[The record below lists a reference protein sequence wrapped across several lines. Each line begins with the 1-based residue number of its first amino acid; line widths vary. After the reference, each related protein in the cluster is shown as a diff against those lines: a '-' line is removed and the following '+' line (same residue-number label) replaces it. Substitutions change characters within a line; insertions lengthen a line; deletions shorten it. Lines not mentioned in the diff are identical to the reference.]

1 MTVAEKKIEMVQRLL
16 LLEDKAILFEI
27 DRLIAQAFQ
36 SRQNDRNTEHST
48 EGNSPMDFEEWMA
61 RFENEGQSENEDEFG
76 MTPVEFRKR
85 IWAAEQSDD
94 MSLET
99 FWKRVAQN

>member
-1 MTVAEKKIEMVQRLL
+1 
-16 LLEDKAILFEI
+16 
-27 DRLIAQAFQ
+27 
-36 SRQNDRNTEHST
+36 
-48 EGNSPMDFEEWMA
+48 MDFEEWMA